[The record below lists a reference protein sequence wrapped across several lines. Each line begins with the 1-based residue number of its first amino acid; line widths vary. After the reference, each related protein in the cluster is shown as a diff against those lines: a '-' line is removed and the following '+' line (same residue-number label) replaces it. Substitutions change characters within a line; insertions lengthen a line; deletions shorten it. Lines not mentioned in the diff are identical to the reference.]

1 MFIGAGKGSI
11 RSLRTL
17 PSQIEIIALAV
28 VLSWFGLA
36 CVPAAA
42 QAPGEEDPALV
53 RILVWQLE
61 RGDTAGA
68 ERLLRENLAQIK
80 PRLEAVLRDI
90 DREFDIVGRFGA
102 VSIRFGP
109 GYTALEESNRRHEPL
124 FALYRRLSGDE
135 ALYQQFQ
142 ARKLRIEGAHLTNE
156 AENLCGENL
165 DWEQAK
171 ELYETAL
178 MRLDGAFVIAREQ
191 RDLRM
196 MASAKTNIGS
206 TMIRLGKPK
215 EAFQAYEEGLR
226 YSEQIPGDLY
236 KGLFRLNLANAYVW
250 IGDAER
256 SLPYAREA
264 LAIFR
269 RIRRGTWEANAL
281 MTIGNAYLRQQ
292 RFADAWETLTLS
304 LQVAKQSGEYRVYGR
319 SLLNLGMAGLQLK
332 KQEATSLVEEALE
345 FYRQDDEVYPSIER
359 EAVLQDGLRLLSQ
372 IARQAGNEAQAEEH
386 MKQFY
391 EFLGSDPDR
400 YGAIRQSPCFE
411 IYQARPAS
419 QYQSAQ

>member
-1 MFIGAGKGSI
+1 M

-17 PSQIEIIALAV
+17 PWQIEIVAIVLAW
-28 VLSWFGLA
+28 LGLA
-36 CVPAAA
+36 GVPAVA

-61 RGDTAGA
+61 RGDTAAA
-68 ERLLRENLAQIK
+68 ERLLQENLTRIK
-80 PRLEAVLRDI
+80 PRLEAVIQEI
-90 DREFDIVGRFGA
+90 DREFDIIGRFGA

-124 FALYRRLSGDE
+124 FALYRRLGGDT
-135 ALYQQFQ
+135 ALYQQFE

-156 AENLCGENL
+156 AEILCGENL
-165 DWEQAK
+165 DWERAK

-178 MRLDGAFVIAREQ
+178 MRLDAAFAIAREQ

-206 TMIRLGKPK
+206 TLIRLGKPK

-226 YSEQIPGDLY
+226 YSEQMPGDLY

-250 IGDAER
+250 VGDPDRA
-256 SLPYAREA
+256 LPHVREA
-264 LAIFR
+264 LVIFR

-281 MTIGNAYLRQQ
+281 MTMGNAYLRQQ

-332 KQEATSLVEEALE
+332 KQEATALVEEAIEL
-345 FYRQDDEVYPSIER
+345 YRKDDEVYPSIER

-372 IARQAGNEAQAEEH
+372 IARQAGNEALAEER
-386 MKQFY
+386 MKQYY
-391 EFLGSDPDR
+391 EFLGSNPDR
-400 YGAIRQSPCFE
+400 YGEIRQSPCFE
-411 IYQARPAS
+411 IYQARPSS
-419 QYQSAQ
+419 QYQTAQ

>member
-1 MFIGAGKGSI
+1 MRF
-11 RSLRTL
+11 LRTV
-17 PSQIEIIALAV
+17 PSQIETIALAA
-28 VLSWFGLA
+28 VLSWGGLA
-36 CVPAAA
+36 TVPAAA

-61 RGDTAGA
+61 RGDTAAA
-68 ERLLRENLAQIK
+68 ERLLRENLTRIK
-80 PRLEAVLRDI
+80 PRLEAVIQEI
-90 DREFDIVGRFGA
+90 DREFDILGRFGA

-109 GYTALEESNRRHEPL
+109 GYTALEESNRRQEPL
-124 FALYRRLSGDE
+124 FALYRRLSGEE
-135 ALYQQFQ
+135 ALYQQFE
-142 ARKLRIEGAHLTNE
+142 ARKLRIEGAHLTNQ

-165 DWEQAK
+165 DWEQAR
-171 ELYETAL
+171 EFYETAL
-178 MRLDGAFVIAREQ
+178 ERLDAAFAIAREQ

-206 TMIRLGKPK
+206 TLIRLGKPK
-215 EAFQAYEEGLR
+215 EALQAYEEGLR
-226 YSEQIPGDLY
+226 YAEQMPGDLY

-256 SLPYAREA
+256 ALPYAREA

-281 MTIGNAYLRQQ
+281 MTMGNAYLRQQ

-332 KQEATSLVEEALE
+332 RPEATALVEEALE
-345 FYRQDDEVYPSIER
+345 FYRQDDEVYPAIER

-372 IARQAGNEAQAEEH
+372 IARQAGNEALAEEH

-391 EFLGSDPDR
+391 EFLESDPDR

-419 QYQSAQ
+419 QYQSTR